1 MVIVLWGPEPTSR
14 IQEIK
19 SRFPYIHITYLNLGD
34 HKHPKT
40 GGTKPTDLI
49 PPDIYAK
56 ATIWVTLSILPPNP
70 AVVPN
75 LKLLHL
81 FSAGVDHWAGH
92 PIFDGDGDG
101 DGKEERITITTSSGV
116 SSVPIAEWV
125 VMTSLVVTKRF
136 GVTYEWQREREWGGN
151 EGHLREGRDWVGRTV
166 GVVGY
171 GSIGRQ
177 GECVDFLFCSLVLF
191 NFPLFLHGF
200 LGDGDAD
207 GLNEMA

>member
-1 MVIVLWGPEPTSR
+1 M
-14 IQEIK
+14 
-19 SRFPYIHITYLNLGD
+19 
-34 HKHPKT
+34 
-40 GGTKPTDLI
+40 
-49 PPDIYAK
+49 
-56 ATIWVTLSILPPNP
+56 
-70 AVVPN
+70 VPN

-92 PIFDGDGDG
+92 PIFDDD
-101 DGKEERITITTSSGV
+101 DGKEKEKERITITTSSGV

-166 GVVGY
+166 GVLGY

-177 GECVDFLFCSLVLF
+177 GGFFLFSCWVLVFGSLLLGFCSNVCPRP
-191 NFPLFLHGF
+191 FPMGSWCGGYFVGV
-200 LGDGDAD
+200 GVGVGDAEAD
-207 GLNEMA
+207 GNGDAIVL